1 MPTLPAAS
9 AFTGSTVT
17 EAQFKAAITD
27 QREFLAGLL
36 GTAGTQ
42 SAALTAGGALLN
54 GVLNKSA
61 AYLVV
66 AADRGKLIDYT
77 SAPYTVL
84 LPTVANAGAGFVVG
98 IKNSAASGVLTVGR
112 NSANI
117 DGAAA
122 NLTLNPG
129 ESCLILCDGTGWKVL
144 GHNKIASG
152 LAIKPTTYS
161 TVGAWSHTVNPAA
174 KSARITISGGGGGGG
189 AGAADDIYTYVGGTG
204 GSGGLCVKTVTVSA
218 GTAFAGTV
226 GGAGAGGALNSNG
239 SAGSASTCTTYSMTA
254 AGGGG
259 GVKATAGAN
268 GAAGANGTASGGD
281 TNTTGGGAG
290 GGAGGF
296 GYYAVGSAGS
306 AGWVTIE
313 EWT

>member
-1 MPTLPAAS
+1 MPTLPASS

-17 EAQFKAAITD
+17 EAQFKTAITD

-42 SAALTAGGALLN
+42 AAALTAIGAALN
-54 GVLNKSA
+54 GVLSKSA

-84 LPTVANAGAGFVVG
+84 LPTVANAGAGFAIGV
-98 IKNSAASGVLTVGR
+98 KNSAASGVLTVGR

-152 LAIKPTTYS
+152 LVIKPTTYS

-174 KSARITISGGGGGGG
+174 KSARITIAGGGGGG
-189 AGAADDIYTYVGGTG
+189 AGATYDFYNYVGGQG
-204 GSGGLCVKTVTVSA
+204 GSGGLSEKTVTVSA

-259 GVKATAGAN
+259 GVKATTSEN

-281 TNTTGGGAG
+281 TNTTGGGGYG
-290 GGAGGF
+290 GLGGV
-296 GYYAVGSAGS
+296 GYAVGSAGQ